1 MLANFFHCD
10 KILTNER
17 QRDTIQTIGKGQR
30 AMKPHLIVLDLDG
43 TLLTDQQ
50 QISAKTKKTLLQA
63 KELGHQVMIATGRP
77 YRASDLYYHELGL
90 TTPIVNFNGAYVH
103 HPKNVSWQHMHTPID
118 LSVVHDV
125 VGSIN
130 SYEYEN
136 IIAEVKDDIYVHTE
150 DDRILNIFN
159 MGNPKIT
166 LGDLYTH
173 LLENPT
179 SLLIQANEAN
189 SVIIRDHLQAVH
201 AEVIEHRR
209 WGAPLHIIEIVRR
222 GLNKAVGIAHVAKDL
237 GIPRERIIAFGDEDN
252 DLEMIEYAGLG
263 VAMGNGIPSLKN
275 IANEITATNND
286 DGIAKILIERL
297 KLS

>member
-1 MLANFFHCD
+1 MLAKFFHCD

-17 QRDTIQTIGKGQR
+17 QRDTIQTIGKGQQ

-50 QISAKTKKTLLQA
+50 QISAKTKKSLLQA
-63 KELGHQVMIATGRP
+63 KEQGHQVMIATGRP
-77 YRASDLYYHELGL
+77 YRASDIYYHELGL

-125 VGSIN
+125 VNSIN

-173 LLENPT
+173 LLDNPT

-263 VAMGNGIPSLKN
+263 VAMGNGISSLKN
-275 IANEITATNND
+275 IANEITTTNND

>member
-1 MLANFFHCD
+1 
-10 KILTNER
+10 
-17 QRDTIQTIGKGQR
+17 
-30 AMKPHLIVLDLDG
+30 MKPHLIVLDLDG

-50 QISAKTKKTLLQA
+50 QISAKTKNTLLQA
-63 KELGHQVMIATGRP
+63 TAQGHQVMIATGRP
-77 YRASDLYYHELGL
+77 YRASDIYYHELGL
-90 TTPIVNFNGAYVH
+90 TTPIVNFNGAYIH
-103 HPKNVSWQHMHTPID
+103 HPKNRAWQTMHSPID
-118 LSVVHDV
+118 LNVVHNV
-125 VGSIN
+125 VDSVN
-130 SYEYEN
+130 AYEYEN

-166 LGDLYTH
+166 LGDLAMN
-173 LLENPT
+173 LQENPT
-179 SLLIQANEAN
+179 SLLIQATEKN
-189 SVIIRDHLQAVH
+189 SIIIRDHLQDVH

-222 GLNKAVGIAHVAKDL
+222 GLSKAVGLSYVAKDL

-252 DLEMIEYAGLG
+252 DLEMIDYAGIG

-275 IANEITATNND
+275 IANEITTTNNE

>member
-10 KILTNER
+10 KILTNVR

-63 KELGHQVMIATGRP
+63 KEQGHQVMIATGRP

-125 VGSIN
+125 VDSIN

-159 MGNPKIT
+159 MGNPRIT

-275 IANEITATNND
+275 IANEITTTNND

>member
-10 KILTNER
+10 KILTNVK

-63 KELGHQVMIATGRP
+63 KEQGHQVMIATGRP

-125 VGSIN
+125 VDSIN

-159 MGNPKIT
+159 MGNPRIT

-275 IANEITATNND
+275 IANEITTTNND

>member
-1 MLANFFHCD
+1 
-10 KILTNER
+10 
-17 QRDTIQTIGKGQR
+17 
-30 AMKPHLIVLDLDG
+30 MKPHLIVLDLDG

-63 KELGHQVMIATGRP
+63 KEQGHQVMIATGRP
-77 YRASDLYYHELGL
+77 YRASDIYYHELGL

-103 HPKNVSWQHMHTPID
+103 HPKNAAWQTKHTPID
-118 LSVVHDV
+118 LGVVHDV
-125 VGSIN
+125 VDSIN
-130 SYEYEN
+130 SYQYEN

-150 DDRILNIFN
+150 NERILNIFN

-173 LLENPT
+173 LLDNPT
-179 SLLIQANEAN
+179 SLLIQANEVN
-189 SVIIRDHLQAVH
+189 STIIRDHLQAVH

-252 DLEMIEYAGLG
+252 DLEMIDYAGIG
-263 VAMGNGIPSLKN
+263 VAMGNGIPTLKN
-275 IANEITATNND
+275 IANEITTTNND
-286 DGIAKILIERL
+286 DGIAKILIDRL

>member
-10 KILTNER
+10 KILTNVR

-125 VGSIN
+125 VDSIN

-159 MGNPKIT
+159 MGNPRIT

-263 VAMGNGIPSLKN
+263 VAMGNGISSLKN